1 MRDVAAW
8 LGRYQNNFI
17 DVYGQPK
24 TVLVRGAGCRV
35 WDISG
40 KEYLD
45 FLAGIAVNVLG
56 HAHPAICQAIAQQAT
71 ELMQVSNFFAT
82 PPQIALGEELVELV
96 ATQDRTKVRVF
107 LANSGTEANEA
118 ALKITRKTGRK
129 KIVAMTDGFHGR
141 TMGALSLTHKLA
153 YREPFLPLLSEV
165 VFVPFGDTE
174 ALAKTVD
181 EETAAILLEPI
192 QGEAGVV
199 VPPSGFLASAR
210 QIANQHGALLWFDE
224 VQTGMGRTGHWFAW
238 QAEGV
243 RPDLLTL
250 AKGLGGGFPIGACLA
265 FGSAG
270 ELLVPGNHGTTFG
283 GNPLAAA
290 VALAVIKEIKQNNL
304 LLAAQEKGQYLA
316 QQVLALGHPKII
328 EVRGA
333 GLLRGIVLAEDIA
346 PTVVERA
353 QAAGFILNAPRPNVL
368 RLVPPLIISET
379 EIAKLVGAMGDWL

>member
-1 MRDVAAW
+1 MSDVATW
-8 LGRYQNNFI
+8 LGRYQNSFI

-24 TVLVRGAGCRV
+24 TVLTRGSGCRV
-35 WDISG
+35 WDIEG
-40 KEYLD
+40 REYLD

-82 PPQIALGEELVELV
+82 PSQIALGEKIAEL
-96 ATQDRTKVRVF
+96 AAGQDHAKVRVF

-129 KIVAMTDGFHGR
+129 KIVAMVDSFHGR
-141 TMGALSLTHKLA
+141 SMGALSLTHKLA
-153 YREPFLPLLSEV
+153 YREPFFPLLPDV
-165 VFVPFGDTE
+165 VFVPFGDAKT
-174 ALAKTVD
+174 LADTVD
-181 EETAAILLEPI
+181 EQTAAIVMEPI
-192 QGEAGVV
+192 QGEAGVI
-199 VPPSGFLASAR
+199 VPPPGFLASAR
-210 QIANQHGALLWFDE
+210 QIADQHGALLWFDE

-243 RPDLLTL
+243 RPDLMTL
-250 AKGLGGGFPIGACLA
+250 AKGLGGGFPIGACVA
-265 FGSAG
+265 FDAAS

-290 VALAVIKEIKQNNL
+290 VALAVIKEIEQNNL
-304 LLAAQEKGQYLA
+304 LLSVQEKGQYLA
-316 QQVLALGHPKII
+316 QQVLALGHSKII

-333 GLLRGIVLAEDIA
+333 GLLRAIVLAEDIA
-346 PTVVERA
+346 PAVVTRA

-368 RLVPPLIISET
+368 RLVPPLIVSEA
-379 EIAKLVGAMGDWL
+379 EIAKLVEAMGDWL